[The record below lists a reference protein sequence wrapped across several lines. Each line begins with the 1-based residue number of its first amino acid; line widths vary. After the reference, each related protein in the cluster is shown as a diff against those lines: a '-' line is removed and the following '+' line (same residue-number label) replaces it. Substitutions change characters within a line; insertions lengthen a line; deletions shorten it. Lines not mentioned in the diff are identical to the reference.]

1 MVNNT
6 AITIVILNNRN
17 LLVYFVLTVVTEQN
31 KRGTATYNLK
41 QYSFKILFLG
51 VVHFRGSPFGESMG
65 WGSVFCPSPNFYS
78 SVTSKPEDGL
88 Q

>member
-31 KRGTATYNLK
+31 KQGTATYNLK
-41 QYSFKILFLG
+41 QYLFKILFLG

-65 WGSVFCPSPNFYS
+65 WGSEFCPSPNFYS